1 MKTILRSSGDQYFL
15 TDALRDLVVVVVGIL
30 AALYLESWW
39 QDRQDR
45 AEEAVLLA
53 GLRDELVS
61 NKAHLVEVMSSW
73 SDVAESAEQA
83 LALMGKPVDVVDPES
98 AVRTF
103 RSTMGIRFFDP
114 RIGQMS
120 SLVSSGKLGLIQ
132 NPLLRAK
139 IADWPSLVE
148 DLDVERQASFYA
160 LMEGFGPLL
169 GQFIP
174 SRRDSPFDDR
184 LGELLTN
191 RAIHLQLDIVAGI
204 MNRALGEGSTILQAT
219 DDIISLIDT
228 LLTDHEG

>member
-1 MKTILRSSGDQYFL
+1 MKTILRPSEEQYFL
-15 TDALRDLVVVVVGIL
+15 KDALRDLVVVVVGIL

-45 AEEAVLLA
+45 AEEVQLLT

-61 NKAHLVEVMSSW
+61 NKAHLVEVMSNW
-73 SDVAESAEQA
+73 SSVAESAERA
-83 LALMGKPVDVVDPES
+83 IDLMGKPADEVEPES
-98 AVRTF
+98 VVRTF

-120 SLVSSGKLGLIQ
+120 SLVSSGKLGLIES
-132 NPLLRAK
+132 PRLRAK

-148 DLDVERQASFYA
+148 DLDIERQASIYT

-174 SRRDSPFDDR
+174 SRRGSAFDDR
-184 LGELLTN
+184 LSELLTD
-191 RAIHLQLDIVAGI
+191 RAIYIQLDIVIGI
-204 MNRALGEGSTILQAT
+204 MNRALGEGDTILRAT
-219 DDIISLIDT
+219 DDIIALIDA
-228 LLTDHEG
+228 LLRAQED